1 MILKQ
6 GTTLERGKYRI
17 DGVLGQGGFGI
28 TYLGEQ
34 IYLGRKVAIKEFF
47 MDGICVRDDATQ
59 AVTAPADTNR
69 GLVERFRRKFIKEA
83 QNIARLKHRGIVPI
97 IDIFEENG
105 TAYYVMEHLPGGSLA
120 GKVKQ
125 GALPEREALRYIG
138 QVAAALEYV
147 HSQRIMHLDVKPAN
161 ILLDEDDNAVLIDF
175 GLAKQ
180 YDSTGHQTSTTPVG
194 ISHGYAPLE
203 QYKQGG
209 VEQFIP
215 ATDVYSLGATLYKLV
230 TGNTPPEASDVINQ
244 GLPAFP
250 PSVSPAVQKAIIA
263 AMQPAVKARPQSVG
277 EFMRLVES
285 GKIKVESEKSTV
297 ISSDSEKSARLD
309 NGNASGG
316 SPFATEE
323 ILPPYGRRNDEPANR
338 VISSDSEKSQKNSAL
353 GNKLMG
359 IVAVAA
365 TILFTAVLF
374 FGVKSCIEADRE
386 SVDYV
391 DETERQQ
398 PIANPPVSEQQHVR
412 TFTVKGVSFK
422 MIEVEGGTFQ
432 MGATAEQQSNQDDEK
447 PVHTVTLDSYY
458 IGETEVTQELWRA
471 VMGSN
476 PSLYSGDDLLPV
488 ENVSWYDCQNFI
500 KELNK
505 LTGKNFRLPTE
516 AEWEFAARGGNSS
529 SGYCYSGSS
538 NIGDV
543 AWYGLIGVYKTHPV
557 KGKNPNELGIYDMS
571 GNVFE
576 WCSDWYSRSY
586 YNSSP
591 QNNPEGP
598 SSGFCR
604 VLRGGSWNSND
615 GYCCVAVRYYN
626 RPDYSIYHYGLRLA
640 LITEQQIHEAERA
653 VDGQKHSDAECD
665 SMETDNTERKYK
677 EPERVAK
684 IDTDVRDLKGEEH
697 KRKKKTQLCGIING
711 HEYVDLGL
719 SVKWATCNVGANAP
733 HEYGDYYAWGETL
746 HKENY
751 TEENSATYGKMYN
764 DIGGDARFDV
774 ASDKWGSSWHLPNKT
789 QYRELVDNC
798 VWTWTAQNGI
808 NGYEVTSKKNGNS
821 IFLPAAGCRKGG
833 SLESQGEYGHYWIA
847 ASYDYG
853 TDDVAYCDPK
863 MAYDLD
869 FCVDRKG
876 VNWGYRYYGQSVR
889 PVCD

>member
-59 AVTAPADTNR
+59 TVTAPADTNR

-105 TAYYVMEHLPGGSLA
+105 TAYYVMEYLPGGSLA

-209 VEQFIP
+209 VEQFTP

-250 PSVSPAVQKAIIA
+250 PSVSLAVQKAITA

-309 NGNASGG
+309 NGNASEA
-316 SPFATEE
+316 SPFVKEK
-323 ILPPYGRRNDEPANR
+323 ILPPYGRRNDEPAGG
-338 VISSDSEKSQKNSAL
+338 VISSDSEKSQNNSSFGKRL
-353 GNKLMG
+353 IRM
-359 IVAVAA
+359 VAVDSL
-365 TILFTAVLF
+365 TVTVVVLSVVTF
-374 FGVKSCIEADRE
+374 FICIKSCNETDRE
-386 SVDYV
+386 SYD
-391 DETERQQ
+391 DETMRQQ
-398 PIANPPVSEQQHVR
+398 PVR
-412 TFTVKGVSFK
+412 IFTVKNVSFK
-422 MIEVEGGTFQ
+422 MMAVEGGTFQ
-432 MGATAEQQSNQDDEK
+432 MGATNEQRSNLDDEK
-447 PVHTVTLDSYY
+447 PVHSVTLDSYY

-476 PSLYSGDDLLPV
+476 PSEFSGYDLMPV
-488 ENVSWYDCQNFI
+488 CNVSWDDCQIFI

-505 LTGKNFRLPTE
+505 LTGKKFRLPTE
-516 AEWEFAARGGNSS
+516 AEWEFAARGGNKS
-529 SGYCYSGSS
+529 SGYRYSGSS

-543 AWYGLIGVYKTHPV
+543 AWYDDNSDSRTPV
-557 KGKNPNELGIYDMS
+557 KRMNPNELGIYDMS
-571 GNVFE
+571 GNVWE
-576 WCSDWYSRSY
+576 WCSDWYSSSY
-586 YNSSP
+586 YSLSP
-591 QNNPEGP
+591 QNNPKGP
-598 SSGFCR
+598 SSGFYR
-604 VLRGGSWNSND
+604 VLRGGSWFH
-615 GYCCVAVRYYN
+615 GAECCRVAFRTDCS
-626 RPDYSIYHYGLRLA
+626 PDDSSHFYGLRLA
-640 LITEQQIHEAERA
+640 L
-653 VDGQKHSDAECD
+653 
-665 SMETDNTERKYK
+665 
-677 EPERVAK
+677 
-684 IDTDVRDLKGEEH
+684 
-697 KRKKKTQLCGIING
+697 
-711 HEYVDLGL
+711 
-719 SVKWATCNVGANAP
+719 
-733 HEYGDYYAWGETL
+733 
-746 HKENY
+746 
-751 TEENSATYGKMYN
+751 
-764 DIGGDARFDV
+764 
-774 ASDKWGSSWHLPNKT
+774 
-789 QYRELVDNC
+789 
-798 VWTWTAQNGI
+798 
-808 NGYEVTSKKNGNS
+808 
-821 IFLPAAGCRKGG
+821 
-833 SLESQGEYGHYWIA
+833 
-847 ASYDYG
+847 
-853 TDDVAYCDPK
+853 
-863 MAYDLD
+863 
-869 FCVDRKG
+869 
-876 VNWGYRYYGQSVR
+876 
-889 PVCD
+889 

>member
-209 VEQFIP
+209 VEQFTP

-250 PSVSPAVQKAIIA
+250 PTVSPAVQNAITK
-263 AMQPAVKARPQSVG
+263 AMQPAVKARPQSIG
-277 EFMRLVES
+277 EFMGLVES
-285 GKIKVESEKSTV
+285 GKIKVESVESTV
-297 ISSDSEKSARLD
+297 ISNASEKSARLD
-309 NGNASGG
+309 NGNASEA
-316 SPFATEE
+316 SSFATEE
-323 ILPPYGRRNDEPANR
+323 ILPPYGHRNDEPAGG
-338 VISSDSEKSQKNSAL
+338 VISSDSKKSQNSSSL
-353 GNKLMG
+353 GEKLIE
-359 IVAVAA
+359 IVAVAIP
-365 TILFTAVLF
+365 ILIIIALF
-374 FGVKSCIEADRE
+374 FGVKSCNETDRD
-386 SVDYV
+386 SVAYD
-391 DETERQQ
+391 DETMRQQ
-398 PIANPPVSEQQHVR
+398 PVR

-422 MIEVEGGTFQ
+422 MIAVEGGTFQ
-432 MGATAEQQSNQDDEK
+432 MGATNEQRRSEDDEK

-476 PSLYSGDDLLPV
+476 PSEFSGDDLLPV

-500 KELNK
+500 KELNR

-516 AEWEFAARGGNSS
+516 AEWEFAARGGNKS
-529 SGYCYSGSS
+529 SGYRYSGSS

-543 AWYGLIGVYKTHPV
+543 AWCDDNSVSKTHPV

-576 WCSDWYSRSY
+576 WCSDRYSGGY

-598 SSGFCR
+598 SSGSIR
-604 VLRGGSWNSND
+604 VLRGGSWFNFAE
-615 GYCCVAVRYYN
+615 YCRVASRVN
-626 RPDYSIYHYGLRLA
+626 CHPDYTYYDYGLRLA
-640 LITEQQIHEAERA
+640 L
-653 VDGQKHSDAECD
+653 
-665 SMETDNTERKYK
+665 
-677 EPERVAK
+677 
-684 IDTDVRDLKGEEH
+684 
-697 KRKKKTQLCGIING
+697 
-711 HEYVDLGL
+711 
-719 SVKWATCNVGANAP
+719 
-733 HEYGDYYAWGETL
+733 
-746 HKENY
+746 
-751 TEENSATYGKMYN
+751 
-764 DIGGDARFDV
+764 
-774 ASDKWGSSWHLPNKT
+774 
-789 QYRELVDNC
+789 
-798 VWTWTAQNGI
+798 
-808 NGYEVTSKKNGNS
+808 
-821 IFLPAAGCRKGG
+821 
-833 SLESQGEYGHYWIA
+833 
-847 ASYDYG
+847 
-853 TDDVAYCDPK
+853 
-863 MAYDLD
+863 
-869 FCVDRKG
+869 
-876 VNWGYRYYGQSVR
+876 
-889 PVCD
+889 

>member
-209 VEQFIP
+209 VEQFTP
-215 ATDVYSLGATLYKLV
+215 ATDVYSLGATFYKLV

-250 PSVSPAVQKAIIA
+250 PSVSPAVQKAITA

-309 NGNASGG
+309 NGNASEA
-316 SPFATEE
+316 SPFVKEE
-323 ILPPYGRRNDEPANR
+323 ILPPYGRRNDEPAGG
-338 VISSDSEKSQKNSAL
+338 VISSDSEKSQNNSSFGKRL
-353 GNKLMG
+353 IRM
-359 IVAVAA
+359 VAVDSLIV
-365 TILFTAVLF
+365 TVVVLSVVTF
-374 FGVKSCIEADRE
+374 FICIKSCNETDRE
-386 SVDYV
+386 SVAYV
-391 DETERQQ
+391 DETMRQQ
-398 PIANPPVSEQQHVR
+398 PVR

-432 MGATAEQQSNQDDEK
+432 MGATAEQQSNRDDEK
-447 PVHTVTLDSYY
+447 PVHSITLDSYY

-476 PSLYSGDDLLPV
+476 PSEFSGDDLRPV
-488 ENVSWYDCQNFI
+488 ERVSWNDCQVFI

-516 AEWEFAARGGNSS
+516 AEWEFAARGGNKS
-529 SGYCYSGSS
+529 SGYRYSGSS

-543 AWYGLIGVYKTHPV
+543 AWYFNKNDRKTHPV

-571 GNVFE
+571 GNVLE
-576 WCSDWYSRSY
+576 WCSDWYSFGY
-586 YNSSP
+586 YSSSP

-598 SSGFCR
+598 SSGYYR
-604 VLRGGSWNSND
+604 VFRGGSWFNNAE
-615 GYCCVAVRYYN
+615 GCRVALRN
-626 RPDYSIYHYGLRLA
+626 RGNPVVNYDFSGLRLA
-640 LITEQQIHEAERA
+640 L
-653 VDGQKHSDAECD
+653 
-665 SMETDNTERKYK
+665 
-677 EPERVAK
+677 
-684 IDTDVRDLKGEEH
+684 
-697 KRKKKTQLCGIING
+697 
-711 HEYVDLGL
+711 
-719 SVKWATCNVGANAP
+719 
-733 HEYGDYYAWGETL
+733 
-746 HKENY
+746 
-751 TEENSATYGKMYN
+751 
-764 DIGGDARFDV
+764 
-774 ASDKWGSSWHLPNKT
+774 
-789 QYRELVDNC
+789 
-798 VWTWTAQNGI
+798 
-808 NGYEVTSKKNGNS
+808 
-821 IFLPAAGCRKGG
+821 
-833 SLESQGEYGHYWIA
+833 
-847 ASYDYG
+847 
-853 TDDVAYCDPK
+853 
-863 MAYDLD
+863 
-869 FCVDRKG
+869 
-876 VNWGYRYYGQSVR
+876 
-889 PVCD
+889 

>member
-47 MDGICVRDDATQ
+47 MEGMCVRDGVTQ
-59 AVTAPADTNR
+59 SVSAPADTNK
-69 GLVERFRRKFIKEA
+69 GVVERFRRKFIKEA

-105 TAYYVMEHLPGGSLA
+105 TAYYVMEHLSGGSLA
-120 GKVKQ
+120 GKVQ
-125 GALPEREALRYIG
+125 HGALPEREALRYIG

-147 HSQRIMHLDVKPAN
+147 HTQRVMHLDVKPAN
-161 ILLDEDDNAVLIDF
+161 ILIDEDDNAVLIDF

-180 YDSTGHQTSTTPVG
+180 YDSAGHQTSTTPVG

-209 VEQFIP
+209 VEQFTP

-250 PSVSPAVQKAIIA
+250 PAVSPAVQRAITA
-263 AMQPAVKARPQSVG
+263 AMQPAVMARPQSIG

-285 GKIKVESEKSTV
+285 GKIKVESKEVRVESGEDTV
-297 ISSDSEKSARLD
+297 ISSDSEKSR
-309 NGNASGG
+309 
-316 SPFATEE
+316 
-323 ILPPYGRRNDEPANR
+323 
-338 VISSDSEKSQKNSAL
+338 KNPLL

-386 SVDYV
+386 SDADV

-398 PIANPPVSEQQHVR
+398 PVAEIVDAWQQPAR

-422 MIEVEGGTFQ
+422 MIAVAGGTFQ
-432 MGATAEQQSNQDDEK
+432 MGATAEQQSNHDDEK

-471 VMGSN
+471 VMGNN
-476 PSLYSGDDLLPV
+476 PSRFTGEDLRPV
-488 ENVSWYDCQNFI
+488 EHVSWDDCQNFI

-516 AEWEFAARGGNSS
+516 AEWEFAARGGNKS
-529 SGYCYSGSS
+529 SGYRYSGSS

-543 AWYGLIGVYKTHPV
+543 AWYDDNSDNRTHPV

-571 GNVFE
+571 GNVWE
-576 WCSDWYSRSY
+576 WCSDWYSGGY
-586 YNSSP
+586 YSSSP

-598 SSGFCR
+598 SSGSNR
-604 VLRGGSWNSND
+604 VLRGGSWGGNA
-615 GYCCVAVRYYN
+615 GYCRVAYRNCSRPAYRDYN
-626 RPDYSIYHYGLRLA
+626 NGLRVA
-640 LITEQQIHEAERA
+640 L
-653 VDGQKHSDAECD
+653 
-665 SMETDNTERKYK
+665 
-677 EPERVAK
+677 
-684 IDTDVRDLKGEEH
+684 
-697 KRKKKTQLCGIING
+697 
-711 HEYVDLGL
+711 
-719 SVKWATCNVGANAP
+719 
-733 HEYGDYYAWGETL
+733 
-746 HKENY
+746 
-751 TEENSATYGKMYN
+751 
-764 DIGGDARFDV
+764 
-774 ASDKWGSSWHLPNKT
+774 
-789 QYRELVDNC
+789 
-798 VWTWTAQNGI
+798 
-808 NGYEVTSKKNGNS
+808 
-821 IFLPAAGCRKGG
+821 
-833 SLESQGEYGHYWIA
+833 
-847 ASYDYG
+847 
-853 TDDVAYCDPK
+853 
-863 MAYDLD
+863 
-869 FCVDRKG
+869 
-876 VNWGYRYYGQSVR
+876 
-889 PVCD
+889 

>member
-6 GTTLERGKYRI
+6 GTALERGKYRI

-209 VEQFIP
+209 VEQFTP

-250 PSVSPAVQKAIIA
+250 PSVSPAVQKAITA

-285 GKIKVESEKSTV
+285 GKIKVESGESTV
-297 ISSDSEKSARLD
+297 ISSDSEKSARLV

-316 SPFATEE
+316 SPFVKEE

-338 VISSDSEKSQKNSAL
+338 VISSDSEKSQNNSSL
-353 GNKLMG
+353 GEKLIA
-359 IVAVAA
+359 IVAVA
-365 TILFTAVLF
+365 ILILIIIALF
-374 FGVKSCIEADRE
+374 FGVKSCNETSRE
-386 SVDYV
+386 SVAYD
-391 DETERQQ
+391 DETMRLQ
-398 PIANPPVSEQQHVR
+398 PVANPPVPEQQPVR

-422 MIEVEGGTFQ
+422 MIAVEGGTFR

-447 PVHTVTLDSYY
+447 PVHSVTLDSYY

-476 PSLYSGDDLLPV
+476 PSDFSGDDLRPV
-488 ENVSWYDCQNFI
+488 ENVSWDDCQDFI

-516 AEWEFAARGGNSS
+516 AEWEFAARGGNKS
-529 SGYCYSGSS
+529 SGYRYSGSS

-543 AWYGLIGVYKTHPV
+543 AWYDDNAGNKTHPV

-576 WCSDWYSRSY
+576 WCSDWYSGGY
-586 YNSSP
+586 YSSSP

-598 SSGFCR
+598 SSGSYR
-604 VLRGGSWNSND
+604 VLRGGSWRFSAEGCRVAYRG
-615 GYCCVAVRYYN
+615 GYY
-626 RPDYSIYHYGLRLA
+626 PGDSFYHGSGLRLA
-640 LITEQQIHEAERA
+640 L
-653 VDGQKHSDAECD
+653 
-665 SMETDNTERKYK
+665 
-677 EPERVAK
+677 
-684 IDTDVRDLKGEEH
+684 
-697 KRKKKTQLCGIING
+697 
-711 HEYVDLGL
+711 
-719 SVKWATCNVGANAP
+719 
-733 HEYGDYYAWGETL
+733 
-746 HKENY
+746 
-751 TEENSATYGKMYN
+751 
-764 DIGGDARFDV
+764 
-774 ASDKWGSSWHLPNKT
+774 
-789 QYRELVDNC
+789 
-798 VWTWTAQNGI
+798 
-808 NGYEVTSKKNGNS
+808 
-821 IFLPAAGCRKGG
+821 
-833 SLESQGEYGHYWIA
+833 
-847 ASYDYG
+847 
-853 TDDVAYCDPK
+853 
-863 MAYDLD
+863 
-869 FCVDRKG
+869 
-876 VNWGYRYYGQSVR
+876 
-889 PVCD
+889 

>member
-209 VEQFIP
+209 VEQFTP

-250 PSVSPAVQKAIIA
+250 PSVSPAVQKAITA
-263 AMQPAVKARPQSVG
+263 AMQPAVKARPQSIG

-285 GKIKVESEKSTV
+285 GKIKVESVESTV

-309 NGNASGG
+309 NGNASEA

-323 ILPPYGRRNDEPANR
+323 ILPSYGHRNDEPAGG
-338 VISSDSEKSQKNSAL
+338 VISSDSEKSQNSSSFGKRL
-353 GNKLMG
+353 IRM
-359 IVAVAA
+359 VAVDSL
-365 TILFTAVLF
+365 TVTVVVLSVVTF
-374 FGVKSCIEADRE
+374 FICVKSCIEADRE

-398 PIANPPVSEQQHVR
+398 PIAEPSVVKQLPVANPPVPEQQPVR

-432 MGATAEQQSNQDDEK
+432 MGATSEQQSNQDDEK
-447 PVHTVTLDSYY
+447 PVHPVTLDSYY

-476 PSLYSGDDLLPV
+476 PSNFAGDDLRPV
-488 ENVSWYDCQNFI
+488 EKVSWYDCQNFI

-516 AEWEFAARGGNSS
+516 AEWEFAARGGNKS
-529 SGYCYSGSS
+529 SGYRFSGSS

-543 AWYGLIGVYKTHPV
+543 AWCWDNSGSKTHPV
-557 KGKNPNELGIYDMS
+557 KGKKPNELGLYDMS
-571 GNVFE
+571 GNVWE
-576 WCSDWYSRSY
+576 WCSDWYSGGY
-586 YNSSP
+586 YSSSP

-598 SSGFCR
+598 SVGSCR
-604 VLRGGSWNSND
+604 VLRGGSWFYD
-615 GYCCVAVRYYN
+615 AEICRVANRYDNYPGN
-626 RPDYSIYHYGLRLA
+626 RFTYGGLRLA
-640 LITEQQIHEAERA
+640 L
-653 VDGQKHSDAECD
+653 
-665 SMETDNTERKYK
+665 
-677 EPERVAK
+677 
-684 IDTDVRDLKGEEH
+684 
-697 KRKKKTQLCGIING
+697 
-711 HEYVDLGL
+711 
-719 SVKWATCNVGANAP
+719 
-733 HEYGDYYAWGETL
+733 
-746 HKENY
+746 
-751 TEENSATYGKMYN
+751 
-764 DIGGDARFDV
+764 
-774 ASDKWGSSWHLPNKT
+774 
-789 QYRELVDNC
+789 
-798 VWTWTAQNGI
+798 
-808 NGYEVTSKKNGNS
+808 
-821 IFLPAAGCRKGG
+821 
-833 SLESQGEYGHYWIA
+833 
-847 ASYDYG
+847 
-853 TDDVAYCDPK
+853 
-863 MAYDLD
+863 
-869 FCVDRKG
+869 
-876 VNWGYRYYGQSVR
+876 
-889 PVCD
+889 

>member
-125 GALPEREALRYIG
+125 GALPEREALHYIG

-209 VEQFIP
+209 VEQFTP

-250 PSVSPAVQKAIIA
+250 PSVSPAVQKAITA
-263 AMQPAVKARPQSVG
+263 AMQPAVKARPQSIG

-285 GKIKVESEKSTV
+285 GKIKVESGESTV
-297 ISSDSEKSARLD
+297 ISSDNEKSARLD
-309 NGNASGG
+309 NGNASEA
-316 SPFATEE
+316 SSFATEE
-323 ILPPYGRRNDEPANR
+323 ILSPYGHRNDEPAGG
-338 VISSDSEKSQKNSAL
+338 VISSDSKKSQNSSSL
-353 GNKLMG
+353 GEKLIE
-359 IVAVAA
+359 IVAVAIP
-365 TILFTAVLF
+365 ILIIIALF
-374 FGVKSCIEADRE
+374 FGVKSCNETDRE
-386 SVDYV
+386 SVAYV
-391 DETERQQ
+391 DETMRQQ
-398 PIANPPVSEQQHVR
+398 PVR

-422 MIEVEGGTFQ
+422 MIAVEGGTFQ
-432 MGATAEQQSNQDDEK
+432 MGATAEQQSNYDDEK
-447 PVHTVTLDSYY
+447 PAHSVTLDSYY

-476 PSLYSGDDLLPV
+476 PSEFSGDDLLPV

-505 LTGKNFRLPTE
+505 LTGENFRLPTE

-529 SGYCYSGSS
+529 SGYRYSGSS

-543 AWYGLIGVYKTHPV
+543 AWCDDNSVSKTHPV
-557 KGKNPNELGIYDMS
+557 KGKKPNELGIYDMN
-571 GNVFE
+571 GNVWE
-576 WCSDWYSRSY
+576 WCSDWYSGGY
-586 YNSSP
+586 YSSSP
-591 QNNPEGP
+591 HNNPKGP
-598 SSGFCR
+598 SSGSYR
-604 VLRGGSWNSND
+604 VLRGGGWNYTAED
-615 GYCCVAVRYYN
+615 CRVAYRVRN
-626 RPDYSIYHYGLRLA
+626 SPDVSSLYYGLRLA
-640 LITEQQIHEAERA
+640 L
-653 VDGQKHSDAECD
+653 
-665 SMETDNTERKYK
+665 
-677 EPERVAK
+677 
-684 IDTDVRDLKGEEH
+684 
-697 KRKKKTQLCGIING
+697 
-711 HEYVDLGL
+711 
-719 SVKWATCNVGANAP
+719 
-733 HEYGDYYAWGETL
+733 
-746 HKENY
+746 
-751 TEENSATYGKMYN
+751 
-764 DIGGDARFDV
+764 
-774 ASDKWGSSWHLPNKT
+774 
-789 QYRELVDNC
+789 
-798 VWTWTAQNGI
+798 
-808 NGYEVTSKKNGNS
+808 
-821 IFLPAAGCRKGG
+821 
-833 SLESQGEYGHYWIA
+833 
-847 ASYDYG
+847 
-853 TDDVAYCDPK
+853 
-863 MAYDLD
+863 
-869 FCVDRKG
+869 
-876 VNWGYRYYGQSVR
+876 
-889 PVCD
+889 

>member
-1 MILKQ
+1 MHNAYTMILKQ

-59 AVTAPADTNR
+59 TVTAPADTNR

-125 GALPEREALRYIG
+125 GALPEKEALRYIG

-209 VEQFIP
+209 VEQFTP

-250 PSVSPAVQKAIIA
+250 PSVSPAVQKAITA
-263 AMQPAVKARPQSVG
+263 AMQPAVKARPQSVE
-277 EFMRLVES
+277 EFMGL
-285 GKIKVESEKSTV
+285 IKSKEDTV
-297 ISSDSEKSARLD
+297 ISSDSEKSEKLD

-316 SPFATEE
+316 SPFVKEE
-323 ILPPYGRRNDEPANR
+323 ILPPYGRRNDEPAGG
-338 VISSDSEKSQKNSAL
+338 VISSDSEKSQNNSSF
-353 GNKLMG
+353 GEKLIA
-359 IVAVAA
+359 IVAVA
-365 TILFTAVLF
+365 ILILIIIPLF
-374 FGVKSCIEADRE
+374 FGVKSCNETDRE
-386 SVDYV
+386 SVAYV
-391 DETERQQ
+391 DETMRQQ
-398 PIANPPVSEQQHVR
+398 PVANPPVPEQQPVR

-422 MIEVEGGTFQ
+422 MIAVEGGTFQ
-432 MGATAEQQSNQDDEK
+432 MGATNEQQSNQDDEK
-447 PVHTVTLDSYY
+447 PVHSVTLDSYY

-476 PSLYSGDDLLPV
+476 PSEFSGDDLRPV
-488 ENVSWYDCQNFI
+488 DNVSWDDCQIFI

-529 SGYCYSGSS
+529 SGYRYSGSS
-538 NIGDV
+538 NIDDV
-543 AWYGLIGVYKTHPV
+543 AWYDDNGGSKTHPV
-557 KGKNPNELGIYDMS
+557 KGKKPNELGIYDMN
-571 GNVFE
+571 GNVWE
-576 WCSDWYSRSY
+576 WCSDWYSGGY
-586 YNSSP
+586 YSSSP
-591 QNNPEGP
+591 QNNPKGP
-598 SSGFCR
+598 SSGSYR
-604 VLRGGSWNSND
+604 VLRGGGWNYTAED
-615 GYCCVAVRYYN
+615 CRVAYRVRN
-626 RPDYSIYHYGLRLA
+626 SPDVSSLYYGLRLA
-640 LITEQQIHEAERA
+640 L
-653 VDGQKHSDAECD
+653 
-665 SMETDNTERKYK
+665 
-677 EPERVAK
+677 
-684 IDTDVRDLKGEEH
+684 
-697 KRKKKTQLCGIING
+697 
-711 HEYVDLGL
+711 
-719 SVKWATCNVGANAP
+719 
-733 HEYGDYYAWGETL
+733 
-746 HKENY
+746 
-751 TEENSATYGKMYN
+751 
-764 DIGGDARFDV
+764 
-774 ASDKWGSSWHLPNKT
+774 
-789 QYRELVDNC
+789 
-798 VWTWTAQNGI
+798 
-808 NGYEVTSKKNGNS
+808 
-821 IFLPAAGCRKGG
+821 
-833 SLESQGEYGHYWIA
+833 
-847 ASYDYG
+847 
-853 TDDVAYCDPK
+853 
-863 MAYDLD
+863 
-869 FCVDRKG
+869 
-876 VNWGYRYYGQSVR
+876 
-889 PVCD
+889 

>member
-6 GTTLERGKYRI
+6 GTALERGKYRI

-209 VEQFIP
+209 VEQFTP

-250 PSVSPAVQKAIIA
+250 PSVSPAVQKAITA

-285 GKIKVESEKSTV
+285 KEDTV

-309 NGNASGG
+309 NGNASEA

-323 ILPPYGRRNDEPANR
+323 ILPSYGHRNDEPAGG
-338 VISSDSEKSQKNSAL
+338 VISSDSEKSQNSSSFGKRL
-353 GNKLMG
+353 IRM
-359 IVAVAA
+359 VAFDSLTV
-365 TILFTAVLF
+365 TVVVLLTF
-374 FGVKSCIEADRE
+374 FICIKSCNETDRE
-386 SVDYV
+386 SVAYV
-391 DETERQQ
+391 DEAMR
-398 PIANPPVSEQQHVR
+398 QQHVR

-432 MGATAEQQSNQDDEK
+432 MGATSEQQSNQDDEK
-447 PVHTVTLDSYY
+447 PVHPVTLDSYY
-458 IGETEVTQELWRA
+458 IGETEVTQELWCA

-476 PSLYSGDDLLPV
+476 PSLCSGDDLLPV
-488 ENVSWYDCQNFI
+488 ENVSWDDCQIFI

-516 AEWEFAARGGNSS
+516 AEWEFAARGGNKS
-529 SGYCYSGSS
+529 SGYRYSGSS

-543 AWYGLIGVYKTHPV
+543 AWYGRFGRSKTHPV

-571 GNVFE
+571 GNVWE
-576 WCSDWYSRSY
+576 WCSDWYSDEY
-586 YNSSP
+586 YNSLP

-598 SSGFCR
+598 SSGSWR
-604 VLRGGSWNSND
+604 VLRGGCWGNRAEHCRVANRGEHAPDDRDD
-615 GYCCVAVRYYN
+615 GN
-626 RPDYSIYHYGLRLA
+626 GLRLA
-640 LITEQQIHEAERA
+640 L
-653 VDGQKHSDAECD
+653 
-665 SMETDNTERKYK
+665 
-677 EPERVAK
+677 
-684 IDTDVRDLKGEEH
+684 
-697 KRKKKTQLCGIING
+697 
-711 HEYVDLGL
+711 
-719 SVKWATCNVGANAP
+719 
-733 HEYGDYYAWGETL
+733 
-746 HKENY
+746 
-751 TEENSATYGKMYN
+751 
-764 DIGGDARFDV
+764 
-774 ASDKWGSSWHLPNKT
+774 
-789 QYRELVDNC
+789 
-798 VWTWTAQNGI
+798 
-808 NGYEVTSKKNGNS
+808 
-821 IFLPAAGCRKGG
+821 
-833 SLESQGEYGHYWIA
+833 
-847 ASYDYG
+847 
-853 TDDVAYCDPK
+853 
-863 MAYDLD
+863 
-869 FCVDRKG
+869 
-876 VNWGYRYYGQSVR
+876 
-889 PVCD
+889 

>member
-209 VEQFIP
+209 VEQFTP

-250 PSVSPAVQKAIIA
+250 PSVSPAVQKAITA

-285 GKIKVESEKSTV
+285 GKIKVESGESTV

-309 NGNASGG
+309 NGNASEA
-316 SPFATEE
+316 SPFAKEE
-323 ILPPYGRRNDEPANR
+323 ILPPYGHRNDEPAGG
-338 VISSDSEKSQKNSAL
+338 VISSDSEKSQNNSSF
-353 GNKLMG
+353 GKKLIT
-359 IVAVAA
+359 IVAVAIP
-365 TILFTAVLF
+365 ILIIIALF
-374 FGVKSCIEADRE
+374 FGVKSCNETDRE
-386 SVDYV
+386 SVAYV
-391 DETERQQ
+391 DETMRQQ
-398 PIANPPVSEQQHVR
+398 PVR

-422 MIEVEGGTFQ
+422 MIAVEGGTFQ
-432 MGATAEQQSNQDDEK
+432 MGATAEQQSNRDDEK
-447 PVHTVTLDSYY
+447 PVHSVTLDSYY

-476 PSLYSGDDLLPV
+476 PSEFSGDDLRPV
-488 ENVSWYDCQNFI
+488 ENVSWNYCQNFI

-543 AWYGLIGVYKTHPV
+543 AWYGDISDSNTHPV

-571 GNVFE
+571 GNVWE
-576 WCSDWYSRSY
+576 WCSDWYSGGY

-598 SSGFCR
+598 SSGSHR
-604 VLRGGSWNSND
+604 VLRGGGCNTIAE
-615 GYCCVAVRYYN
+615 YCRVASRYN
-626 RPDYSIYHYGLRLA
+626 CHPDYIFDAFGLRLA
-640 LITEQQIHEAERA
+640 L
-653 VDGQKHSDAECD
+653 
-665 SMETDNTERKYK
+665 
-677 EPERVAK
+677 
-684 IDTDVRDLKGEEH
+684 
-697 KRKKKTQLCGIING
+697 
-711 HEYVDLGL
+711 
-719 SVKWATCNVGANAP
+719 
-733 HEYGDYYAWGETL
+733 
-746 HKENY
+746 
-751 TEENSATYGKMYN
+751 
-764 DIGGDARFDV
+764 
-774 ASDKWGSSWHLPNKT
+774 
-789 QYRELVDNC
+789 
-798 VWTWTAQNGI
+798 
-808 NGYEVTSKKNGNS
+808 
-821 IFLPAAGCRKGG
+821 
-833 SLESQGEYGHYWIA
+833 
-847 ASYDYG
+847 
-853 TDDVAYCDPK
+853 
-863 MAYDLD
+863 
-869 FCVDRKG
+869 
-876 VNWGYRYYGQSVR
+876 
-889 PVCD
+889 